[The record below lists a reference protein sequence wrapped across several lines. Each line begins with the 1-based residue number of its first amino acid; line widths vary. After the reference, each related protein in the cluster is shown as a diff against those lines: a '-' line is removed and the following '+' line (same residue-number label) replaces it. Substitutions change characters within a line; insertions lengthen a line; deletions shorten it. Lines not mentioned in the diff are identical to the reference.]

1 MNRYEILDA
10 NGNVTNTIIADQAF
24 MEANYPDG
32 NYREVAGPPPK
43 PAPIS
48 RLAMLKRFTD
58 VERKRIRA
66 QAARNEDVQDWLELF
81 NAAQEIRLDDPD
93 TMAGVQSLEAAG
105 LLSPGRAAE
114 ILTP

>member
-1 MNRYEILDA
+1 MATGDDYMVE
-10 NGNVTNTIIADQAF
+10 
-24 MEANYPDG
+24 NYG
-32 NYREVAGPPPK
+32 TRWRKSFIPPVPSDP
-43 PAPIS
+43 PARPRPIS

-114 ILTP
+114 ILSA